1 MRPER
6 LLPLILV
13 IAGAAAF
20 FSVYRKKTQPLPIPA
35 QFAEQPGPR
44 LFFEHD
50 CATCHTVSALPGA
63 RGTLGPGL
71 DDVGARA
78 ERLDPD
84 NQGKTYL
91 RESLLTPGKV
101 VRQNFINAMPSFAGR
116 LDDQELG
123 QLVDWLSTLRGTSGS
138 DSKFRSEGHAA
149 ATRSAPR

>member
-20 FSVYRKKTQPLPIPA
+20 VSVLRQKSQPVPVPPEVA
-35 QFAEQPGPR
+35 GQPGPR

-50 CATCHTVSALPGA
+50 CATCHTVTSLPEA

-78 ERLDPD
+78 EQIDPKSG
-84 NQGKTYL
+84 GKAYL
-91 RESLLTPGKV
+91 RDSLLVPGKV
-101 VRQNFINAMPSFAGR
+101 VRETFVNAMPSFEGR
-116 LDDQELG
+116 LDEQELTH
-123 QLVDWLSTLRGTSGS
+123 LVDWLSTLRAPGQPASP
-138 DSKFRSEGHAA
+138 RSNGG
-149 ATRSAPR
+149 